1 MHVARPAVSA
11 NLPLAQVLLCP
22 GQSMQVLAEERA
34 VPGEALPLV
43 HPVHT
48 LLADAPTAVE

>member
-11 NLPLAQVLLCP
+11 NLPLAQVTLCP
-22 GQSMQVLAEERA
+22 GQAMQVLAKERA
-34 VPGEALPLV
+34 VPGEALPLA
-43 HPVHT
+43 HSVHT